1 MRTLSKT
8 ISGFGVVTVNYP
20 DFNAFLFDNNYIE
33 VVLPKENME
42 VHYSYYNISTSTP
55 LGDFTYRTPFK
66 KLIISLNSVFN
77 YMTNRYDESFENL
90 INMAI
95 YIPEY
100 SEFNPIFPSLPF
112 NILKGTSY
120 TDRTH
125 GTLYFYLYGNDDPS
139 QTEIYFPV
147 NGTITIDGLYTQNVQ
162 AGKQIVDLSNISGEG
177 THKINFVTSSF
188 APSVEIASFE
198 PINEYDFTT
207 NINYI
212 ENDGNMPFT
221 YIGDLLKKNLQTLD
235 NYNIYFDIVNTCDND
250 IFEIKYFDADGC
262 IRYLAGKITQ
272 ITSSANQK
280 NLLYE
285 QDIYGN
291 IPNYAY
297 NGEQKDVTVVFDS
310 INHDAHIEDLL
321 QSISIWYLN
330 NDFQW
335 CKCQL
340 STKSIK
346 NVENSDYELTFTINK
361 K

>member
-20 DFNAFLFDNNYIE
+20 DGNAFLNDNNYIE
-33 VVLPKENME
+33 VILPTPNVEIKYAFFN
-42 VHYSYYNISTSTP
+42 YNDNST
-55 LGDFTYRTPFK
+55 LGEFTYKTPFNRIK
-66 KLIISLNSVFN
+66 ISLNNIFE
-77 YMTNRYDESFENL
+77 YMTNRYDESVAA
-90 INMAI
+90 INTSLSVVVGSS
-95 YIPEY
+95 EY
-100 SEFNPIFPSLPF
+100 LVAPSLF
-112 NILKGTSY
+112 FKILKGTSY
-120 TDRTH
+120 PDRTH

-147 NGTITIDGLYTQNVQ
+147 NGTITIDELYTQNVLE
-162 AGKQIVDLSNISGEG
+162 GKNIVDLSNITGDG
-177 THKINFVTSSF
+177 THKINFITSSF
-188 APSVEIASFE
+188 APNVEIVSFD

-212 ENDGNMPFT
+212 ENDGNLPFT
-221 YIGDLLKKNLQTLD
+221 YIGDLLQKDLHTLD
-235 NYNIYFDIVNTCDND
+235 NYNIYFDIIQTCDND

-262 IRYLAGKITQ
+262 VRYLAGKITQ
-272 ITSSANQK
+272 ITSSVNQK
-280 NLLYE
+280 NLLYK

-291 IPNYAY
+291 IPNYVY
-297 NGEQKDVTVVFDS
+297 NGEQKDVTVVFDN

-335 CKCQL
+335 FKCQL
-340 STKSIK
+340 STKNIK